1 MAGLQIMCCWGHH
14 FIADHL
20 GLDATVVDL
29 GMNQGGF
36 ASYII
41 ANTRARVIGAEP
53 LFELYSILPKND
65 RLVAH
70 NVAVGGSDGSA
81 RLRVHKRHCASIL
94 SDLVKEEIPERE
106 TEIPVLSFK
115 SFLRLDHI
123 DRVQLLKLDIEGA
136 ELDLLESVSDE
147 LLKNIE
153 QITVEFHDFIDPSHR
168 PRIKSILSRLRKLGF
183 FIVNFSIRNH
193 ADILCVNDAAFGLSM
208 SGKAQLLLSNA
219 KQAARRLA
227 RRYLRL
233 ARSATRETLDV
244 PIRTNPPV
252 SPVREG
258 SR

>member
-14 FIADHL
+14 FVADRL
-20 GLDATVVDL
+20 SSDATVVDL

-36 ASYII
+36 ATYIV

-53 LFELYSILPKND
+53 VPELYSILPKDD
-65 RLVAH
+65 RIVAH
-70 NVAVGGSDGSA
+70 NVAVGGADGRA
-81 RLRVHKRHCASIL
+81 RLRVHERRCASIL
-94 SDLVKEEIPERE
+94 SDLVTDEIPQRE
-106 TEIPVLSFK
+106 TEVPVLSFK
-115 SFLRLDHI
+115 NFLGLDEI

-147 LLKNIE
+147 LLKIIE

-168 PRIKSILSRLRKLGF
+168 PRIRSILRRLRKHGF
-183 FIVNFSIRNH
+183 FIVNYSIRNH
-193 ADILCVNDAAFGLSM
+193 ADILCVNDAAFGLST